1 MARVSMRI
9 RSLRL
14 ETSHLRLFSCTT
26 AICLA
31 LTVLL
36 QTVTNLH
43 AETDLDAFMRQVL
56 ARRDDNWKKLQQ
68 YVLDEREQIEVRGPS
83 RQPIWGEQREYT
95 WYIRDGFFVRS
106 PIKINGVRL
115 SEADRQKY
123 EAEFLERTKARDAR
137 AQKAA
142 AEAGPGGSATDG
154 SSASDR
160 PEGAQSLQA
169 SAGPG
174 VDGLLRQVREPQF
187 ITSAYFLRFKF
198 EDGRYALVGREMLDA
213 RETLRIEYFPTNLFS
228 LRQQRRVA
236 RSHDRNDPQD
246 AEIMRMLNKV
256 ALVTLWI
263 EPESK
268 QIVKYTFDNID
279 LDFLP
284 VRWFVRLDSVRA
296 SMTMS
301 QPVADVWLPKNLQ
314 FLVAAEL
321 ASGRYDVR
329 WTVDYDDYRQA
340 DVKTRVDVGSGR

>member
-1 MARVSMRI
+1 MA
-9 RSLRL
+9 
-14 ETSHLRLFSCTT
+14 
-26 AICLA
+26 A
-31 LTVLL
+31 VLSSSYA
-36 QTVTNLH
+36 LH

-56 ARRDDNWKKLQQ
+56 TRRDDNWKKLQQ

-142 AEAGPGGSATDG
+142 AERAPVGSAADG
-154 SSASDR
+154 SSAPD
-160 PEGAQSLQA
+160 PV
-169 SAGPG
+169 AGPG

-187 ITSAYFLRFKF
+187 ISSAYFLRFKF
-198 EDGRYALVGREMLDA
+198 EDGRYALVGREMVEG
-213 RETLRIEYFPTNLFS
+213 RETLRIEYFPTNLYS
-228 LRQQRRVA
+228 QRQQRRAA

-279 LDFLP
+279 FDFLP
-284 VRWFVRLDSVRA
+284 VRWFVRLESVRA
-296 SMTMS
+296 SMTMG
-301 QPVADVWLPKNLQ
+301 QPFADVWLPKNLE

-329 WTVDYDDYRQA
+329 GTVDYDDYRQA
-340 DVKTRVDVGSGR
+340 DVKTKVDVGSGR

>member
-1 MARVSMRI
+1 
-9 RSLRL
+9 
-14 ETSHLRLFSCTT
+14 
-26 AICLA
+26 
-31 LTVLL
+31 
-36 QTVTNLH
+36 
-43 AETDLDAFMRQVL
+43 MRQVL
-56 ARRDDNWKKLQQ
+56 ARRDDNWKKQQQ

-106 PIKINGVRL
+106 PVKINGVRL
-115 SEADRQKY
+115 SESDRQKY
-123 EAEFLERTKARDAR
+123 EAEFLQRTKARDAR
-137 AQKAA
+137 SQKAA
-142 AEAGPGGSATDG
+142 AEAGPGGAAADS

-160 PEGAQSLQA
+160 VAGA
-169 SAGPG
+169 G

-187 ITSAYFLRFKF
+187 ISSAYFLRFKF
-198 EDGRYALVGREMLDA
+198 EDGRYALVGREMLEG
-213 RETLRIEYFPTNLFS
+213 RETLRIEYFPTNLFTE
-228 LRQQRRVA
+228 RQQRRAA

-284 VRWFVRLDSVRA
+284 IRWFVRLESVRA

-301 QPVADVWLPKNLQ
+301 QPFADVWLPKNLE

-329 WTVDYDDYRQA
+329 GTVDYDDYRQA
-340 DVKTRVDVGSGR
+340 DVKARVDVGSGR

>member
-1 MARVSMRI
+1 VNPFITSVGIILMAAVLSS
-9 RSLRL
+9 RS
-14 ETSHLRLFSCTT
+14 SAPS
-26 AICLA
+26 
-31 LTVLL
+31 V
-36 QTVTNLH
+36 H
-43 AETDLDAFMRQVL
+43 AETDLDAFMREVL

-95 WYIRDGFFVRS
+95 WYIRDGYFVRS

-123 EAEFLERTKARDAR
+123 ESEFLERTKARDTR

-142 AEAGPGGSATDG
+142 TDPGPGGSAADT
-154 SSASDR
+154 SSASD
-160 PEGAQSLQA
+160 PPAGARSL
-169 SAGPG
+169 SPSDGPG

-187 ITSAYFLRFKF
+187 ISSAYFLRFKF
-198 EDGRYALVGREMLDA
+198 EDGRYALVGRETLEG
-213 RETLRIEYFPTNLFS
+213 RETLRIEYFPTNLYS
-228 LRQQRRVA
+228 QRQQRRVA

-263 EPESK
+263 EPAAK
-268 QIVKYTFDNID
+268 QVVKYTFDNID

-284 VRWFVRLDSVRA
+284 LRWFVRLESVRA

-301 QPVADVWLPKNLQ
+301 QPFPDVWLPKTLE
-314 FLVAAEL
+314 FLASAEL
-321 ASGRYDVR
+321 ASGRFDVR
-329 WTVDYDDYRQA
+329 GAVDYDDYRQA

>member
-1 MARVSMRI
+1 MR
-9 RSLRL
+9 LQA
-14 ETSHLRLFSCTT
+14 SHFRLFLCTGSV
-26 AICLA
+26 CFA
-31 LTVLL
+31 LTVLFS
-36 QTVTNLH
+36 TVTNLR
-43 AETDLDAFMRQVL
+43 AETDLDAFMREVL

-115 SEADRQKY
+115 SETDRHKY
-123 EAEFLERTKARDAR
+123 ESEFLERTKARDAR
-137 AQKAA
+137 LQKAA
-142 AEAGPGGSATDG
+142 AEAGTGGQPKDDP
-154 SSASDR
+154 SAS
-160 PEGAQSLQA
+160 EAVAGA
-169 SAGPG
+169 G

-198 EDGRYALVGREMLDA
+198 EDGRYALVGREMLES

-228 LRQQRRVA
+228 QRQQRRMA

-263 EPESK
+263 EPASK

-284 VRWFVRLDSVRA
+284 LRWFVRLDSVRA

-301 QPVADVWLPKNLQ
+301 QPFPEVWLPKSLE
-314 FLVAAEL
+314 FLASAEL
-321 ASGRYDVR
+321 ASGRFDVR
-329 WTVDYDDYRQA
+329 GAVDYEDYRQA
-340 DVKTRVDVGSGR
+340 DVKTKVDVGSGR

>member
-1 MARVSMRI
+1 
-9 RSLRL
+9 
-14 ETSHLRLFSCTT
+14 
-26 AICLA
+26 
-31 LTVLL
+31 
-36 QTVTNLH
+36 
-43 AETDLDAFMRQVL
+43 MRQVL

-106 PIKINGVRL
+106 PVKINGVRL

-123 EAEFLERTKARDAR
+123 EAEFLQRTKARDAR
-137 AQKAA
+137 SQRAG
-142 AEAGPGGSATDG
+142 AEAGPGGSPADG

-160 PEGAQSLQA
+160 VAGA
-169 SAGPG
+169 G

-187 ITSAYFLRFKF
+187 ISSAYFLRFKF
-198 EDGRYALVGREMLDA
+198 EDGRYALVGREMLEG

-228 LRQQRRVA
+228 ERQQRRAA

-256 ALVTLWI
+256 ALVTLWV

-284 VRWFVRLDSVRA
+284 IRWFVRLDSVRA

-301 QPVADVWLPKNLQ
+301 QPFADVWLPKNLE

-321 ASGRYDVR
+321 ASGRYDAS
-329 WTVDYDDYRQA
+329 WTVGYDDYRQA
-340 DVKTRVDVGSGR
+340 DVKSRVDVEPGR